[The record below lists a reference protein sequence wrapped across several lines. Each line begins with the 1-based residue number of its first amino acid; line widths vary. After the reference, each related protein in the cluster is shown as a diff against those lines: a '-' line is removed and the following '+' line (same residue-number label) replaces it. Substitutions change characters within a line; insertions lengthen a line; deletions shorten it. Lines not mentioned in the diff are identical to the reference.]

1 MSTADFMDLMGDFW
15 VQRGVSSHVTLG
27 TRYQTMLKILRILEY
42 LGIVACA
49 VRKLKFAAEPI
60 PIPSVQQTYQVS
72 SGRKEY
78 SVFRRLGRE
87 VQRVTKSGLSENRLP
102 ENPMISLL

>member
-1 MSTADFMDLMGDFW
+1 M
-15 VQRGVSSHVTLG
+15 
-27 TRYQTMLKILRILEY
+27 
-42 LGIVACA
+42 ACA

-78 SVFRRLGRE
+78 SGGWDGKSRD
-87 VQRVTKSGLSENRLP
+87 VQRVTKSGLSENHQFVIKTAIVGYSEFP
-102 ENPMISLL
+102 